1 MHGRWAQGAV
11 LALVA
16 GLASPPV
23 AASPRFFG
31 AVCDYED
38 TGDVFGYAVSLNNA
52 GGWLRVTFSWS
63 EGVMMAPVRATAVTF
78 DPTSGRL
85 AFSVP
90 AQGSTYR
97 FAGRVRGTNLSGEL
111 TGPDGPQRLMLK
123 QQSSRQAYKS
133 GGPCPTPQVTPA
145 RR

>member
-1 MHGRWAQGAV
+1 MHGRWSRGTV
-11 LALVA
+11 LALLA
-16 GLASPPV
+16 GVASPPV
-23 AASPRFFG
+23 SASPRFFG

-52 GGWLRVTFSWS
+52 GGRLRVTLSWS
-63 EGVMMAPVRATAVTF
+63 EGVMMAPVRATAVTS
-78 DPTSGRL
+78 DPRSSHL
-85 AFSVP
+85 AFTVP

-97 FAGRVRGTNLSGEL
+97 FAGRVRGTTLSGEL

-123 QQSSRQAYKS
+123 QKSSRQVYKS